1 MEQQT
6 YLIRFKGVSDADASQ
21 YAEELK
27 NELLDASPDV
37 QVERRSEGPRAQD
50 IGTLLA
56 LIFAGVSTAAT
67 IAQAVI
73 AWWQLQPSTKI
84 EIEKPDGSKLTLNAP
99 DKEERKALEEFLKK
113 Q

>member
-1 MEQQT
+1 MERQT

-37 QVERRSEGPRAQD
+37 QVERRSDGSRAQD
-50 IGTLLA
+50 LGTILA
-56 LIFAGVSTAAT
+56 LIFAGVSTATA

-73 AWWQLQPSTKI
+73 AWRQLRRDTKI
-84 EIEKPDGSKLTLNAP
+84 EIEKPDGSKLTLTDP

-113 Q
+113 K